1 MSRVSLRVKRKF
13 CRLHGW
19 APHALM
25 FRPLIT
31 SSRKQQELHY
41 QCCRCAGVPGMTRTE
56 KIKAF
61 LRGFKLPR
69 SVKAR
74 TYIGN
79 RFND

>member
-1 MSRVSLRVKRKF
+1 MSRVSSRVKRKY

-19 APHALM
+19 APHTLA
-25 FRPLIT
+25 FRPLMT

-61 LRGFKLPR
+61 LRGFKLPKR
-69 SVKAR
+69 VKAR
-74 TYIGN
+74 NFVAG
-79 RFND
+79 RFSE